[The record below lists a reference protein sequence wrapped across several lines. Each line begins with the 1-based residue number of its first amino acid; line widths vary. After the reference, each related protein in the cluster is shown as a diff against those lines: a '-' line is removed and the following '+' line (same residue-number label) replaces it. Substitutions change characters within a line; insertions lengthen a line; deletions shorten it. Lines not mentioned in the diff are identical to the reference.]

1 MQANPT
7 DFEPQI
13 MSQIEYDRGE
23 LKLTGSVAALF
34 QLQTFR
40 KLLATL
46 YERDWSV
53 YAKPPF
59 GGAEQVYRYLG
70 RYTHRVAISNARL
83 ISHENGCVQLC
94 RKGDCAKE
102 S

>member
-1 MQANPT
+1 
-7 DFEPQI
+7 

-46 YERDWSV
+46 YERDWIV
-53 YAKPPF
+53 YAKPPC
-59 GGAEQVYRYLG
+59 GGAEQ
-70 RYTHRVAISNARL
+70 
-83 ISHENGCVQLC
+83 
-94 RKGDCAKE
+94 D
-102 S
+102 

>member
-1 MQANPT
+1 
-7 DFEPQI
+7 
-13 MSQIEYDRGE
+13 MSRIEYDRGE